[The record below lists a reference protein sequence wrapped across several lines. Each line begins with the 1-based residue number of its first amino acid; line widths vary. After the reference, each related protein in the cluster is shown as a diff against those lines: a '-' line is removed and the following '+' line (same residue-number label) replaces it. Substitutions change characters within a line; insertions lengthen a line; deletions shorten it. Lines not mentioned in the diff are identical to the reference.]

1 MENPTFHLE
10 GVVREQDSLADF
22 EGPLSLILMLLSKN
36 KIEIRD
42 IKVSEILDQYLA
54 YLARMEELDLE
65 VASEFIQMAAYLLY
79 IKTKMLLAPEPQ
91 ELTELEQLMSSLEQL
106 KNRGALESVRGVL
119 PELAERAEEGLRLF
133 TRGQEPLPKEAREY
147 GYRHEP
153 AELLGA
159 LLAVFSRTDAR
170 LPGPPAIEGIAP
182 RRIVYGVRDK
192 SRELIALLEGG
203 RRTLREIYALA
214 GSRSELV
221 ASFLSVLELC
231 AMGSIILT
239 DREDG
244 EIDVS
249 FAGGDVDSIIEAI
262 EE

>member
-10 GVVREQDSLADF
+10 GVIKEHDSLADF

-36 KIEIRD
+36 KIEIHD
-42 IKVSEILDQYLA
+42 IRVSEILDQYLE
-54 YLARMEELDLE
+54 YLNRMEELDLE

-79 IKTKMLLAPEPQ
+79 IKTKMLLEPEPQ

-106 KNRGALESVRGVL
+106 KNRGALEAVRSVL
-119 PELAERAEEGLRLF
+119 PELFERAEAGFRLF
-133 TRGQEPLPKEAREY
+133 TRQQEPLPRDAREY
-147 GYRHEP
+147 AYRHE
-153 AELLGA
+153 ASELLSA
-159 LLAVFSRTDAR
+159 LLGVFSRTDAR
-170 LPGPPAIEGIAP
+170 LPGPPAMENIAP
-182 RRIVYGVRDK
+182 KRIVYGVREK
-192 SRELIALLEGG
+192 SRELITLLSGG
-203 RRTLREIYALA
+203 KRTLREIYASA

-249 FAGGDVDSIIEAI
+249 FAGGDVESIIEAI

>member
-1 MENPTFHLE
+1 M
-10 GVVREQDSLADF
+10 
-22 EGPLSLILMLLSKN
+22 
-36 KIEIRD
+36 
-42 IKVSEILDQYLA
+42 
-54 YLARMEELDLE
+54 
-65 VASEFIQMAAYLLY
+65 
-79 IKTKMLLAPEPQ
+79 
-91 ELTELEQLMSSLEQL
+91 
-106 KNRGALESVRGVL
+106 
-119 PELAERAEEGLRLF
+119 
-133 TRGQEPLPKEAREY
+133 
-147 GYRHEP
+147 
-153 AELLGA
+153 
-159 LLAVFSRTDAR
+159 
-170 LPGPPAIEGIAP
+170 EGIAP
-182 RRIVYGVRDK
+182 RRIIYGVRDK

>member
-1 MENPTFHLE
+1 MR
-10 GVVREQDSLADF
+10 VRKAAALVAVLALMLALASCGETVGSYRVLDTLAEQQFSIGYRSGDNVQPYVEAAIRELAADGTIHSLA
-22 EGPLSLILMLLSKN
+22 
-36 KIEIRD
+36 
-42 IKVSEILDQYLA
+42 
-54 YLARMEELDLE
+54 
-65 VASEFIQMAAYLLY
+65 
-79 IKTKMLLAPEPQ
+79 
-91 ELTELEQLMSSLEQL
+91 L
-106 KNRGALESVRGVL
+106 KWFAEDDTSFPSRAGALESVRGVL

-133 TRGQEPLPKEAREY
+133 TRGQEMLPKEAREY

-170 LPGPPAIEGIAP
+170 LPGPPAMEGIAP